1 MFSVGVSGGHL
12 NPAVTLGLATV
23 GRISWRKVPH
33 YLLAQYTGA
42 LLGAGLVLALYWEGL
57 VWYEHQQGLYR
68 TVPGTAT
75 IFTSFPS
82 SPHLSWLAGAG
93 DQLVSTAILVLVFCR
108 LSQPATPDSSLALP
122 AGVAV
127 TVLGLGTSLGL
138 NCGAPLNPARDLAPR
153 ILCGEGQFYTPVEGS
168 DS

>member
-68 TVPGTAT
+68 TIPGTAN
-75 IFTSFPS
+75 IFTTFP
-82 SPHLSWLAGAG
+82 SPHLSGLAGAG
-93 DQLVSTAILVLVFCR
+93 DQLVSTSILVLVICCLTDNTK
-108 LSQPATPDSSLALP
+108 LSPLGLP
-122 AGVAV
+122 AGVAC

-153 ILCGEGQFYTPVEGS
+153 ILCGEKYSAVHYSQ
-168 DS
+168 